1 MAATKATTVEQR
13 KGASTK
19 MQSCCRD
26 RGNHVRAWVLR
37 GKESSMASARK
48 LKIQKLPLKGLE
60 ANAILA
66 LHCFIASLACST
78 MLTGVVWPT
87 WVRVQ
92 TKDSWDKG
100 TDTVSSRREAHHPT
114 KAASALTIHRGP
126 DLLCIRHSARLKS
139 SGQGRP
145 SGSISPTTNTV
156 QK

>member
-1 MAATKATTVEQR
+1 MATKATTMEQR

-26 RGNHVRAWVLR
+26 RGNQVRARVLR

-48 LKIQKLPLKGLE
+48 LKIQKLPLQGLE
-60 ANAILA
+60 ANAISA

-78 MLTGVVWPT
+78 MLTGVANMCESPDERQLGQGNGQAV
-87 WVRVQ
+87 
-92 TKDSWDKG
+92 G
-100 TDTVSSRREAHHPT
+100 SRREAHHPT